1 METLDLRGLLCP
13 LTWARAK
20 YALSRLKPGAELVVL
35 VDHRPAVPD
44 IRRNAE
50 ETGNE
55 VLSSRETQAGVWD
68 AIRDSRCEYYYITV
82 RRQALERVRDTIGV
96 VAYYNGNYPP
106 HVPVWRFR
114 KID

>member
-13 LTWARAK
+13 LTWARTK

-50 ETGNE
+50 QTGNE
-55 VLSSRETQAGVWD
+55 VLSSRETQAGVW
-68 AIRDSRCEYYYITV
+68 EMV
-82 RRQALERVRDTIGV
+82 L
-96 VAYYNGNYPP
+96 
-106 HVPVWRFR
+106 R
-114 KID
+114 KG